1 MYFVSEEV
9 LAVRSQM
16 TIVKERQSQ
25 NSITN
30 FSSVF
35 VLLVLNLFS
44 FTEFVLISTE
54 LLIRLTLCTHSLIL
68 AF

>member
-54 LLIRLTLCTHSLIL
+54 LLIRLTLFFRSLIL

>member
-35 VLLVLNLFS
+35 VLLVLNLF
-44 FTEFVLISTE
+44 FIEFVLISTE
-54 LLIRLTLCTHSLIL
+54 LLIRLVLFIHTLIL

>member
-25 NSITN
+25 NSMTN

-35 VLLVLNLFS
+35 VLLVLNLF
-44 FTEFVLISTE
+44 FIEFVLISTE
-54 LLIRLTLCTHSLIL
+54 LLIRLTLFIRSLIL

>member
-35 VLLVLNLFS
+35 VLLVLNLF
-44 FTEFVLISTE
+44 FIEFVLISTE
-54 LLIRLTLCTHSLIL
+54 LLIRLTLFIHTLIL

>member
-35 VLLVLNLFS
+35 VLLVLNLF
-44 FTEFVLISTE
+44 FIEFVLISTE
-54 LLIRLTLCTHSLIL
+54 LLIRLTLFIRSLIL

>member
-25 NSITN
+25 NSIKN

-35 VLLVLNLFS
+35 VLLVLNLF
-44 FTEFVLISTE
+44 FIEFVLISTE
-54 LLIRLTLCTHSLIL
+54 LLIRLTLFIRSLIL

>member
-44 FTEFVLISTE
+44 FTDKDIEV
-54 LLIRLTLCTHSLIL
+54 
-68 AF
+68 